1 MKTFSPQKY
10 DHVLSKGNVQQDE
23 VKTVTSNTY
32 NVHNAYNEHNMYND
46 HSINKDNLTEQ
57 VEYVIKQIELHQ
69 KDIAPDY
76 KDWVKVGFALNDALG
91 DAGRSYFVR
100 LSNPHRGCKQSDAI
114 KQYAKCQKAQ
124 GGGITIATFF
134 QMAKDAGLDISNH
147 NDTKVPNI
155 QSPEKGYLDK
165 RINGYSEDKTS
176 DNIQPSDDNPISNNS
191 QISKCPNIHE
201 DKSGQMDISDE
212 DGLPTFPE
220 DVYSSLPPIIKEA
233 VGNASSPDERAVIL
247 LGALACLSSTIHNMY
262 GIYYQ
267 KVVFPNLFVF
277 ITADAGMGKGALTFC
292 KELVSPIHEELAEI
306 SERQYREYK
315 EAKANAKR
323 GCDGEN
329 GCLEEPGRQML
340 IIPANSSASSFCQ
353 ILNDNNGIGLLFET
367 EADALGGTLNSEYGN
382 YSYVLRQA
390 AHHEPVSLSRSKD
403 RTYINIQNPR
413 LSVCLSGTPQQML
426 NLMPTAE
433 NGLFS
438 RASFYSMPFKLDFGN
453 VLSVS
458 DFKESK
464 TSKFKELG
472 RRYYNLRSAFFRG
485 GTFKMVI
492 PDILQPAFLDHF
504 EKVNKE
510 MVEENGKGMQAV
522 VRRHGLTAFRIMMIF
537 TALRAMTSGRNLSAI
552 GNGLSTSTSDFSE
565 EVYEKSTPLT
575 CSEEDFNN
583 ALKITD
589 VLLSHAA
596 FKYIHMPK
604 GSSSSGT
611 SKKADVLFGAL
622 PESFTRSEFD
632 AMSKSLGMSLSTTNK
647 WINNAVKAGTIQRT
661 SQGQYTKLHG

>member
-1 MKTFSPQKY
+1 MEYTKKTTFQPGKYLNVPSKDIVTDKVYHHPQDY
-10 DHVLSKGNVQQDE
+10 TYNND
-23 VKTVTSNTY
+23 SNT
-32 NVHNAYNEHNMYND
+32 
-46 HSINKDNLTEQ
+46 SEQ
-57 VEYVIKQIELHQ
+57 VESVVRQIEARHI
-69 KDIAPDY
+69 DIAYDY
-76 KDWVKVGFALNDALG
+76 HDWVKVGFALADEFG
-91 DAGRSYFVR
+91 DMGKDYFAR
-100 LSNPHRGCKQSDAI
+100 LSRQHPDCSDEAVD
-114 KQYAKCQKAQ
+114 KQYRKCLESR
-124 GGGITIATFF
+124 GSGITIATFF
-134 QMAKDAGLDISNH
+134 QMAKDAGIDISNH
-147 NDTKVPNI
+147 NAKKIPNI
-155 QSPEKGYLDK
+155 QTHENGYMDK
-165 RINGYSEDKTS
+165 WTNGYSGEVLF
-176 DNIQPSDDNPISNNS
+176 NNS

-292 KELVSPIHEELAEI
+292 KELVSPIHEEIAEI
-306 SERQYREYK
+306 SERQYKEYK

-464 TSKFKELG
+464 TSKFKKLG

-504 EKVNKE
+504 EKVNKD

-552 GNGLSTSTSDFSE
+552 GNGLSTSTSEFSD

-596 FKYIHMPK
+596 YKYIHMPK
-604 GSSSSGT
+604 GTSFSGT

-622 PESFTRSEFD
+622 PETFTRSEYD

-647 WINNAVKAGTIQRT
+647 WLYNAVKAGSIQRT
-661 SQGQYTKLHG
+661 SQGQYSKVHA